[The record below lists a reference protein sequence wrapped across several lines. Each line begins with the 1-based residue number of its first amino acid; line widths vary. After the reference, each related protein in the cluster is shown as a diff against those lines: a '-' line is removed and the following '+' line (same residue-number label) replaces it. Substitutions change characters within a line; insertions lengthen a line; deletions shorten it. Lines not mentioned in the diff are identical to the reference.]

1 MLQTP
6 LISTVY
12 KKTLQGHAE
21 LYVRSQGLS
30 MLDRRVLI
38 LTDGARSLGQ
48 LQEML
53 NFSVPEVAARL
64 QAQGLLAVVPVVP
77 SADKPSALAQHMD
90 DEVDVGSE
98 DVSEE
103 DLASDFSQEWEVDEA
118 SDGFMQSHSGQL
130 QGTSA

>member
-1 MLQTP
+1 MLHTS

-12 KKTLQGHAE
+12 KKTLQGHGE
-21 LYVRSQGLS
+21 LYARSQGLS

-38 LTDGARSLGQ
+38 LTDGARSIGQ
-48 LQEML
+48 LQQML

-64 QAQGLLAVVPVVP
+64 EAQGLLAVVPT
-77 SADKPSALAQHMD
+77 AEKPSALAPHID
-90 DEVDVGSE
+90 DEAELGSE

-118 SDGFMQSHSGQL
+118 SDGFMQSNSGQL

>member
-1 MLQTP
+1 
-6 LISTVY
+6 
-12 KKTLQGHAE
+12 
-21 LYVRSQGLS
+21 

-38 LTDGARSLGQ
+38 LTDGARSLDQ

-77 SADKPSALAQHMD
+77 LADKPSALAQHMD

>member
-1 MLQTP
+1 MLHTS

-38 LTDGARSLGQ
+38 LTDGARSIGQ
-48 LQEML
+48 LQQML

-64 QAQGLLAVVPVVP
+64 EAQGLLAVVPT
-77 SADKPSALAQHMD
+77 AEKPSALAPHID
-90 DEVDVGSE
+90 DEAELGSE

-118 SDGFMQSHSGQL
+118 SDGFMQSNSGQL